1 MASYAE
7 IEKENNPKTT
17 IIKYAGELHE
27 KTGRNVIIYYSGWL
41 TIDDEKNYINPLDKI
56 GMMNMIK
63 DLDNSKWLDLILHSP
78 GGNVDTTESI
88 IDYLHS
94 VFGED
99 IRAIIPH
106 MAMSGATMIACTSKE
121 IIMGKH
127 SSLGPVDPQIGDIS
141 AQNVI
146 KEYELAK
153 KEIEENPDSI
163 PFWEILLNK
172 YPANFQFECE
182 NTIDWSNDI
191 LKKNFKEFYVQRKQ

>member
-1 MASYAE
+1 
-7 IEKENNPKTT
+7 
-17 IIKYAGELHE
+17 
-27 KTGRNVIIYYSGWL
+27 
-41 TIDDEKNYINPLDKI
+41 
-56 GMMNMIK
+56 
-63 DLDNSKWLDLILHSP
+63 
-78 GGNVDTTESI
+78 
-88 IDYLHS
+88 
-94 VFGED
+94 
-99 IRAIIPH
+99 

-191 LKKNFKEFYVQRKQ
+191 LKKSLKNSMFKENNEEIIDKITCELTSIDITKTHSRNLSAEKCREIGLNIKYLEEDEELEDMILSIHHACMSFIRHEHVCKIYLNHEGEFISIKAEK